1 MSLREKLRL
10 LGVLAAHATKV
21 IQRGTEYM
29 FRFER
34 ENDPE
39 VVTTI
44 NDIADAGLEI
54 SVKAGKITYTASGGT
69 WSTRSRRKDY
79 PDVWVTVSA

>member
-1 MSLREKLRL
+1 MSLKKRLAL
-10 LGVLAAHATKV
+10 LGVLAAHAEKV
-21 IQRGTEYM
+21 IQRGAEYM

-39 VVTTI
+39 VMTTI
-44 NDIADAGLEI
+44 NSMADAGLEI
-54 SVKAGKITYTASGGT
+54 SVKAGKITYVATAGK
-69 WSTRSRRKDY
+69 WSTRKRRKDY